1 MTKNKYILI
10 VIFIFFIGGGIYLY
24 FMKGRHTME
33 KITEY
38 EVQSSSIKNSN
49 NENLPRSSAKL
60 PIDAERLKQVKRENY
75 QDQNPEAVDND
86 ENKKDFAE
94 FDRFENQWINEV
106 KKVFPKPKMFE
117 VYLVFR
123 EDNEKEKME
132 AYEEFH
138 KLMEKKFG
146 PNYTYSLSEDQTK
159 MEQKI
164 NDKYLKKLKDMV
176 GDKTFTEYLKVRD
189 EFNEKVMR
197 ETKGQRPLLIEY

>member
-1 MTKNKYILI
+1 MRIEYYSKLIAKYPILSIEDPLDEQDWDGWQKLTLEMGKKVQI
-10 VIFIFFIGGGIYLY
+10 VGDDIFV
-24 FMKGRHTME
+24 TN
-33 KITEY
+33 
-38 EVQSSSIKNSN
+38 V
-49 NENLPRSSAKL
+49 
-60 PIDAERLKQVKRENY
+60 ERLKQVKRENY

-106 KKVFPKPKMFE
+106 KKVFPKPKMFD
-117 VYLVFR
+117 VYIVFR

-176 GDKTFTEYLKVRD
+176 GVLS
-189 EFNEKVMR
+189 
-197 ETKGQRPLLIEY
+197 

>member
-1 MTKNKYILI
+1 MTNKKIFIFLGLI
-10 VIFIFFIGGGIYLY
+10 VISGLSVYFY
-24 FMKGRHTME
+24 FMKGKGTME

-38 EVQSSSIKNSN
+38 EVQSSSVKSSPHGD
-49 NENLPRSSAKL
+49 LPKSSAKL
-60 PIDAERLKQVKRENY
+60 PINEEKLKELKRESY
-75 QDQNPEAVDND
+75 QDQNVESVDNE
-86 ENKKDFAE
+86 ENKKDFAAFE
-94 FDRFENQWINEV
+94 QFENRWIAEV
-106 KKVFPKPKMFE
+106 KKVFPKPKMFD

-164 NDKYLKKLKDMV
+164 NDKYLKKLKDMM
-176 GDKTFTEYLKVRD
+176 GEKAFMEYLKVRD
-189 EFNEKVMR
+189 EFNEQIMR

>member
-1 MTKNKYILI
+1 MTKNKI
-10 VIFIFFIGGGIYLY
+10 VILLIFLALAAGGIYLY
-24 FMKGRHTME
+24 FMKGKGMVE

-38 EVQSSSIKNSN
+38 EVQSSSVKPSPYG
-49 NENLPRSSAKL
+49 NLPRSSGKL
-60 PIDAERLKQVKRENY
+60 PVNEERLKEMKRDSFDE
-75 QDQNPEAVDND
+75 QNVEAVDNED
-86 ENKKDFAE
+86 NKKDFEA
-94 FDRFENQWINEV
+94 FDKFEARWISEV
-106 KKVFPKPKMFE
+106 KKVFPKPKMFD

-132 AYEEFH
+132 VYEEFH

-164 NDKYLKKLKDMV
+164 NDKYLKKLKDMM
-176 GDKTFTEYLKVRD
+176 GEKAFMEYLKVRD
-189 EFNEKVMR
+189 EFNEQIMR